1 MARAIPWG
9 FLPRCCPSSRAGP
22 LPVLEKAAE
31 NSKVGH
37 NSDPV
42 GLDHTYVDNDGRV
55 LRLSESYVLLR
66 IDGGYVGFFTGSLVF
81 YLGAL

>member
-1 MARAIPWG
+1 VARAISWG

-42 GLDHTYVDNDGRV
+42 GLDRTHVDNDGRV
-55 LRLSESYVLLR
+55 LRLSESYLLIEANGLYRETGLLR
-66 IDGGYVGFFTGSLVF
+66 DFPYP
-81 YLGAL
+81 